1 MVSPLNRL
9 IERLRPKQYVRR
21 SAVVLMNG
29 LAEQPES
36 WYRNRR
42 YLSRYFDVHMP
53 SILVYE
59 GQTIHD
65 RIESGEPISVDYLV
79 EQYRTYLDQ
88 FVQNP
93 PYNLVASSLGGKV
106 AVELAARY
114 PKMVARVV
122 LICPSGM
129 GDKEQ
134 LPIMDGLRLKNM
146 YGLAKSVFYRARVI
160 DREMVKY
167 YKNRLE
173 DRRWKRGML
182 RCVKGTL
189 EHVVRDKL
197 KQVKCPTL
205 VITGTEDRICC
216 PKTAEEAARELADG
230 QFVAIPRCGHAPQ
243 IEKHWLVNRLIVR
256 FLNGGKPVPTSPT

>member
-1 MVSPLNRL
+1 MPSPLNRL

-21 SAVVLMNG
+21 QPLILING
-29 LAEQPES
+29 LAEQAES

-42 YLSRYFDVHMP
+42 YWSRYFDVHSP
-53 SILVYE
+53 NILVYE
-59 GQTIHD
+59 GDAIHQK
-65 RIESGEPISVDYLV
+65 IAKGEEITVDYLV
-79 EQYRTYLDQ
+79 EQYRLYMEQ
-88 FVQNP
+88 FIQTP
-93 PYNLVASSLGGKV
+93 PYHLVASSLGGKI
-106 AVELAARY
+106 AVELAVRY
-114 PKMVARVV
+114 PHLISKVV

-134 LPIMDGLRLKNM
+134 LPIMDGLRLKDM

-167 YKNRLE
+167 YKARLE

-197 KQVKCPTL
+197 SQVKAPTL
-205 VITGTEDRICC
+205 LVTGTEDRICC
-216 PKTAEEAARELADG
+216 PKTAADAARELHDG
-230 QFVAIPRCGHAPQ
+230 QFLAIPRCGHAPQ
-243 IEKHWLVNRLIVR
+243 IEKHWLINRLVVR
-256 FLNGGKPVPTSPT
+256 FLNGNGTASLLS